1 MTKTVLITG
10 AAHRIGRTVALGLA
24 EDSWKVIIHYS
35 NSGQAANEL
44 AQNINEKGGNA
55 ETLQANLANALETA
69 SLISHAVEIA
79 GPLTALINNASV
91 FERDE
96 VTTLSNDSWDMHLNV
111 NLKAPAILMRDFAK
125 QAQAGSNIINIIDQR
140 VWRLNPDFISY
151 TVSKTGLW
159 TLTQTFAQ
167 ALAEQQIRV
176 NGIGP
181 GPTLAN
187 QRQNPEEF
195 EKQTRLVPLGKSA
208 NPQDIIDGV
217 RYILSAQ
224 AMTGQM
230 IALDG
235 GQHLA
240 WKTPD
245 ITEVIE

>member
-10 AAHRIGRTVALGLA
+10 AAHRIGRAVALGLA
-24 EDSWKVIIHYS
+24 ENSWKVIIHYS

-44 AQNINEKGGNA
+44 AQNITEKGGNA
-55 ETLQANLANALETA
+55 VTMQANLADALETA
-69 SLISHAVEIA
+69 SLISRAVEIA
-79 GPLTALINNASV
+79 GPLSALINNASV

-96 VTTLSNDSWDMHLNV
+96 VTTLSDDSWDMHLNV

-187 QRQNPEEF
+187 QRQNSEEF
-195 EKQTRLVPLGKSA
+195 EKQTRLVPLGKGA

-245 ITEVIE
+245 VTEVIE

>member
-10 AAHRIGRTVALGLA
+10 AAHRIGRAVALGLA
-24 EDSWKVIIHYS
+24 ENCWKVIIHYS

-44 AQNINEKGGNA
+44 AQNITEKGGNA
-55 ETLQANLANALETA
+55 VTMQANLADALETA
-69 SLISHAVEIA
+69 SLISRAVEIA
-79 GPLTALINNASV
+79 GPLSALINNASV

-96 VTTLSNDSWDMHLNV
+96 VTTLSDDSWDMHLNV

-187 QRQNPEEF
+187 QRQNPQEF
-195 EKQTRLVPLGKSA
+195 EKQTRLVPLGKGA

-245 ITEVIE
+245 VTEVIE

>member
-10 AAHRIGRTVALGLA
+10 AAQRIGRAVALGLA
-24 EDSWKVIIHYS
+24 EDGWKVAIHYS
-35 NSGQAANEL
+35 NSEQAADEL
-44 AQNINEKGGNA
+44 KQLIADKGGSA
-55 ETLQANLANALETA
+55 VTLKANLADSTETGH
-69 SLISHAVEIA
+69 LISRAVDAA
-79 GPLTALINNASV
+79 GPLSALINNASV

-96 VTTLSNDSWDMHLNV
+96 VTTLTDDSWDMHLNV
-111 NLKAPAILMRDFAK
+111 NLKAPAVLMRDFAD
-125 QAQAGSNIINIIDQR
+125 QATSGGNIINIIDQR

-167 ALAEQQIRV
+167 ALAEKQIRV

-187 QRQNPEEF
+187 QRQKPEEF
-195 EKQTRLVPLGKSA
+195 EKQTRLVPLGTGA
-208 NPQDIIDGV
+208 NPQDIFDGV

-245 ITEVIE
+245 VTEVVE

>member
-1 MTKTVLITG
+1 MTLNFIDLNLLHKSISSQKIKSFSLNPPIF
-10 AAHRIGRTVALGLA
+10 L
-24 EDSWKVIIHYS
+24 
-35 NSGQAANEL
+35 NS
-44 AQNINEKGGNA
+44 
-55 ETLQANLANALETA
+55 
-69 SLISHAVEIA
+69 S
-79 GPLTALINNASV
+79 ALINNASV

-96 VTTLSNDSWDMHLNV
+96 VTTLSDDSWDMHLNV

-125 QAQAGSNIINIIDQR
+125 QAQARSNIINIIDQR

-167 ALAEQQIRV
+167 ALAEQQIRD

-195 EKQTRLVPLGKSA
+195 EKQTRLVPLGKGA

-245 ITEVIE
+245 VTEVIE

>member
-10 AAHRIGRTVALGLA
+10 AAHRIGRAVALGLA
-24 EDSWKVIIHYS
+24 EDGWKIAIHYS
-35 NSGQAANEL
+35 NSANAANEL
-44 AQNINEKGGNA
+44 AQIITDKGGNA
-55 ETLQANLANALETA
+55 ETLQANLRDSGEANN
-69 SLISHAVEIA
+69 LISRAVETV
-79 GPLTALINNASV
+79 GPLSALINNASV

-96 VTTLSNDSWDMHLNV
+96 VTTLTDDSWDMHLNV
-111 NLKAPAILMRDFAK
+111 NLKAPAVLMRDFAK

-195 EKQTRLVPLGKSA
+195 EKQTRLVPLGSGA

-245 ITEVIE
+245 VTEVVE

>member
-10 AAHRIGRTVALGLA
+10 AAHRIGSAVALGLA
-24 EDSWKVIIHYS
+24 ANSWKVIIHYS

-44 AQNINEKGGNA
+44 AQNITEKGGNA
-55 ETLQANLANALETA
+55 ETLQANLADALDTA
-69 SLISHAVEIA
+69 SLISRAVEIA
-79 GPLTALINNASV
+79 GPLSALINNASV

-96 VTTLSNDSWDMHLNV
+96 VTTLSDDSWDMHLNV

-187 QRQNPEEF
+187 QRQNSEEF
-195 EKQTRLVPLGKSA
+195 EKQTRLVPLGKGA

-245 ITEVIE
+245 VTEVIE

>member
-10 AAHRIGRTVALGLA
+10 AAHRIGRAVALGLA
-24 EDSWKVIIHYS
+24 EDGWKIAIHYS
-35 NSGQAANEL
+35 NSANAANEL
-44 AQNINEKGGNA
+44 AQIITDKGGNA
-55 ETLQANLANALETA
+55 ETLQANLGDAGEANN
-69 SLISHAVEIA
+69 LISRVVETV
-79 GPLTALINNASV
+79 GPLSALINNASV

-96 VTTLSNDSWDMHLNV
+96 VTTLTDDSWDMHLNV

-125 QAQAGSNIINIIDQR
+125 QAQAGGNIINIIDQR

-195 EKQTRLVPLGKSA
+195 EKQTRLVPLGSGA

-245 ITEVIE
+245 VTEVVE

>member
-10 AAHRIGRTVALGLA
+10 AAQRIGRAVALGLA
-24 EDSWKVIIHYS
+24 ENSWKVIIHFS

-44 AQNINEKGGNA
+44 AQNITEKGGNA
-55 ETLQANLANALETA
+55 VTMQANLADDLETA
-69 SLISHAVEIA
+69 SLISRAVEIA
-79 GPLTALINNASV
+79 GPLSALINNASV

-96 VTTLSNDSWDMHLNV
+96 VTTLSDDSWDMHLNV

-187 QRQNPEEF
+187 QRQNPEDF
-195 EKQTRLVPLGKSA
+195 EKQTRLVPLGKGA

-245 ITEVIE
+245 VTDVIE

>member
-1 MTKTVLITG
+1 MTKTVLITC
-10 AAHRIGRTVALGLA
+10 AAHRIGRAVALGLA
-24 EDSWKVIIHYS
+24 EDGWKIAIHYS
-35 NSGQAANEL
+35 NSANAANEL
-44 AQNINEKGGNA
+44 AQIITDKGGNA
-55 ETLQANLANALETA
+55 ETLQANLGDAGEANN
-69 SLISHAVEIA
+69 LISRVVETV
-79 GPLTALINNASV
+79 GPLSALINNASV

-96 VTTLSNDSWDMHLNV
+96 VTTLTDDSWDMHLNV
-111 NLKAPAILMRDFAK
+111 NLKAPAILMRDFAT
-125 QAQAGSNIINIIDQR
+125 QAQAGGNIINIIDQR

-195 EKQTRLVPLGKSA
+195 EKQTRLVPLGSGA

-245 ITEVIE
+245 VTEVVE

>member
-10 AAHRIGRTVALGLA
+10 AAHRIGRAVALGLA
-24 EDSWKVIIHYS
+24 EDGWKIAIHYS
-35 NSGQAANEL
+35 NSANAANEL
-44 AQNINEKGGNA
+44 AQIITDKGGNA
-55 ETLQANLANALETA
+55 ETLQANLGDAGEANN
-69 SLISHAVEIA
+69 LISRVVETV
-79 GPLTALINNASV
+79 GPLSALINNASV

-96 VTTLSNDSWDMHLNV
+96 VTTLTDDSWDMHLNV
-111 NLKAPAILMRDFAK
+111 NLKAPAILMRDFAT
-125 QAQAGSNIINIIDQR
+125 QAQAGGNIINIIDQR

-195 EKQTRLVPLGKSA
+195 EKQTRLVPLGSGA

-245 ITEVIE
+245 VTEVVE

>member
-10 AAHRIGRTVALGLA
+10 AAHRIGRAVALGLA
-24 EDSWKVIIHYS
+24 EDGWKIAIHYS
-35 NSGQAANEL
+35 NSANAANEL
-44 AQNINEKGGNA
+44 AQIITDKGGNA
-55 ETLQANLANALETA
+55 ETLQANLGDAGEANN
-69 SLISHAVEIA
+69 LISRAVETV
-79 GPLTALINNASV
+79 GPLSALINNASV

-96 VTTLSNDSWDMHLNV
+96 VATLTDDSWDMHLNV
-111 NLKAPAILMRDFAK
+111 NLKAPAILMRDFAT
-125 QAQAGSNIINIIDQR
+125 QAQAGGNIINIIDQR

-195 EKQTRLVPLGKSA
+195 EKQTRLVPLGSGA

-245 ITEVIE
+245 VTEVVE

>member
-1 MTKTVLITG
+1 MNKTVLITG
-10 AAHRIGRTVALGLA
+10 AAHRIGRAVALGLA
-24 EDSWKVIIHYS
+24 EDGWQIVIHYS
-35 NSGQAANEL
+35 NSENAANEL
-44 AQNINEKGGNA
+44 AQIITNKGGDA
-55 ETLQANLANALETA
+55 KTLQANLSDAGETSSLISRAMETA
-69 SLISHAVEIA
+69 S
-79 GPLTALINNASV
+79 PLSALINNASV

-96 VTTLSNDSWDMHLNV
+96 AATLTDDSWDMHLSV

-125 QAQAGSNIINIIDQR
+125 QAQAGGNIINIIDQR

-167 ALAEQQIRV
+167 ALAEQKIRV

-195 EKQTRLVPLGKSA
+195 EKQTRLVPLGAGA

-217 RYILSAQ
+217 RYILSAH

-245 ITEVIE
+245 VTEVVE

>member
-1 MTKTVLITG
+1 M
-10 AAHRIGRTVALGLA
+10 
-24 EDSWKVIIHYS
+24 
-35 NSGQAANEL
+35 
-44 AQNINEKGGNA
+44 
-55 ETLQANLANALETA
+55 TLQANLADALETA
-69 SLISHAVEIA
+69 SLISRAVEIA
-79 GPLTALINNASV
+79 GPLSALINNASV

-96 VTTLSNDSWDMHLNV
+96 VTTLSDDSWDMHLNV

-195 EKQTRLVPLGKSA
+195 EKQTRLVPLGKGA

-245 ITEVIE
+245 VTEVIE

>member
-10 AAHRIGRTVALGLA
+10 AARRIGRAVALGLA
-24 EDSWKVIIHYS
+24 ENSWKVIIHYS

-55 ETLQANLANALETA
+55 VTLQANLADALETA
-69 SLISHAVEIA
+69 SLISRAMEIA
-79 GPLTALINNASV
+79 GPLSALINNASV

-96 VTTLSNDSWDMHLNV
+96 VTTLSDDSWDMHLNV

-195 EKQTRLVPLGKSA
+195 EKQTRLVPLGKGA

-245 ITEVIE
+245 VTEVIE

>member
-10 AAHRIGRTVALGLA
+10 AAHRIGRAVALGLIK
-24 EDSWKVIIHYS
+24 DNWKVIIHYS

-44 AQNINEKGGNA
+44 AQNINEKGGNV
-55 ETLQANLANALETA
+55 ETLQANLADASETA
-69 SLISHAVEIA
+69 SLISRAVDIA
-79 GPLTALINNASV
+79 GPLSALINNASV

-96 VTTLSNDSWDMHLNV
+96 VTTLSDDSWDMHLNV

-125 QAQAGSNIINIIDQR
+125 QAQARSNIINIIDQR

-195 EKQTRLVPLGKSA
+195 EKQTRLVPLGKGA

-245 ITEVIE
+245 VTEVIE

>member
-1 MTKTVLITG
+1 M
-10 AAHRIGRTVALGLA
+10 
-24 EDSWKVIIHYS
+24 
-35 NSGQAANEL
+35 
-44 AQNINEKGGNA
+44 
-55 ETLQANLANALETA
+55 
-69 SLISHAVEIA
+69 
-79 GPLTALINNASV
+79 
-91 FERDE
+91 
-96 VTTLSNDSWDMHLNV
+96 
-111 NLKAPAILMRDFAK
+111 
-125 QAQAGSNIINIIDQR
+125 
-140 VWRLNPDFISY
+140 
-151 TVSKTGLW
+151 
-159 TLTQTFAQ
+159 
-167 ALAEQQIRV
+167 AEQQIRV

-195 EKQTRLVPLGKSA
+195 EKQTQLVPLGKGA

-245 ITEVIE
+245 VTEVIE

>member
-1 MTKTVLITG
+1 M
-10 AAHRIGRTVALGLA
+10 
-24 EDSWKVIIHYS
+24 IIHYS

-44 AQNINEKGGNA
+44 AQNITEKGGNA
-55 ETLQANLANALETA
+55 ATLQANLADALETA
-69 SLISHAVEIA
+69 SLISRAVEIA
-79 GPLTALINNASV
+79 GPLSALINNASV

-96 VTTLSNDSWDMHLNV
+96 VTTLSDDSWDMHLNV

-125 QAQAGSNIINIIDQR
+125 QAQARSNIINIIDQR

-195 EKQTRLVPLGKSA
+195 EKQTRLVPLGKGA

-245 ITEVIE
+245 VTEVVE